1 LDDVIE
7 RIEKLRLD
15 EKSTP
20 SQLTEQSRPSH
31 KFPPKWLTKTLE
43 SVHPDEVRKTGTK
56 MSSRQDGGNVDNSN
70 SCDVDDMDVSHDCEL
85 NLSTNL
91 EQLPLKKLLLMMN
104 GKKPCRRNM
113 MLSSR
118 MGHGNWWTLHMEPNR
133 LAASGYSRTNI
144 DQMGHLTSTKQGL
157 WKKDLHRKKVL
168 IMRRLLPPQQN
179 GLPFVIYLPWQH
191 RTGGKFIKW
200 M

>member
-1 LDDVIE
+1 
-7 RIEKLRLD
+7 
-15 EKSTP
+15 
-20 SQLTEQSRPSH
+20 
-31 KFPPKWLTKTLE
+31 
-43 SVHPDEVRKTGTK
+43 

-118 MGHGNWWTLHMEPNR
+118 MGHGSWWTLHMEPNQSV
-133 LAASGYSRTNI
+133 ASGYSRQVQI
-144 DQMGHLTSTKQGL
+144 
-157 WKKDLHRKKVL
+157 R
-168 IMRRLLPPQQN
+168 
-179 GLPFVIYLPWQH
+179 
-191 RTGGKFIKW
+191 
-200 M
+200 